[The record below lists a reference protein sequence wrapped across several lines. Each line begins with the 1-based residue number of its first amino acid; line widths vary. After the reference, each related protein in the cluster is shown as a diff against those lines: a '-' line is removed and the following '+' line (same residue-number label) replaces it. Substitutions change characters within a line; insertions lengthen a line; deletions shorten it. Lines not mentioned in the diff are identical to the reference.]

1 MTQENSLSSTATGVS
16 AWWRALSYFLLFVL
30 LIGWAFSASMYE
42 QLKAQVQHLE
52 AKLVEVP
59 QIREM
64 SVLLD
69 DDHKAAMLVSYEP
82 TTHKLQVQRLNN
94 VKEGREQSLHLWALS
109 TDDQPRL
116 LGVLTNRY
124 QTTQLDVPPEALEG
138 AQSLGLSVES
148 KDNGPR
154 NGQPN
159 QPWLFKGWLV
169 KKAI

>member
-1 MTQENSLSSTATGVS
+1 MTQENALSSTPTGVS
-16 AWWRALSYFLLFVL
+16 AWWRVLSYSLLFVL
-30 LIGWAFSASMYE
+30 SIGWAFSASMYE

-52 AKLVEVP
+52 SKLVEVP
-59 QIREM
+59 HIREV

-69 DDHKAAMLVSYEP
+69 DAQQAAMLVSYEP

-109 TDDQPRL
+109 ADDQPRL
-116 LGVLTNRY
+116 LGVLTHRY

-138 AQSLGLSVES
+138 AQSLGVSVED
-148 KDNGPR
+148 KDKGPLK
-154 NGQPN
+154 GQPN